1 MSASEK
7 GPSES
12 GRGPGH
18 SGEPVPGD
26 GKCSPEHGVFCD
38 EAWAA
43 ITKRLGLPPRQA
55 EVARCVVAG
64 QDNKEIARV
73 LVLSRETVHT
83 YVHRLFARLDIQ
95 SRVELT
101 TLAWDAYH
109 AWCRDSRPP
118 QRCPRRGTLTRFES
132 AIG

>member
-7 GPSES
+7 GLSES

-18 SGEPVPGD
+18 SGESVSGD
-26 GKCSPEHGVFCD
+26 GQCCPKHGRFCD

-43 ITKRLGLPPRQA
+43 ISQTLGLPPRQG
-55 EVARCVVAG
+55 EVARGVVAG

-73 LVLSRETVHT
+73 LGLARETVHT
-83 YVHRLFARLDIQ
+83 YVHRLFARLGIQ
-95 SRVELT
+95 SRVELNS
-101 TLAWDAYH
+101 LAWDAYH
-109 AWCRDSRPP
+109 AWCGDWRAP
-118 QRCPRRGTLTRFES
+118 QRCPRRGTLTGFES